1 MNQSRYP
8 PSEWHSRYRI
18 QAGWT
23 QSLRKRLYKL
33 SDLRN
38 AKLIMEVGSGT
49 GVIISEIADQFQ
61 GQTYGVDI
69 DHEANAFSHNL
80 DSTSRYITGDGRSLP
95 FPNATFDAT
104 LCHFLLMWVPN
115 PELVLIEMRR
125 VTKGGGWV
133 LALAEPDY
141 GGRIDYPIR
150 FEEIGKLQTRALIDQ
165 GVDPMI
171 GRRLRELFSQ
181 AGLIDIR
188 AGVLGGEWMG
198 SPSQED
204 LDSEWQTIAADLQH
218 ELSHEAIEGY
228 RTADAEAWRSGT
240 RILFI
245 PTFYAIGRVP
255 PT

>member
-1 MNQSRYP
+1 
-8 PSEWHSRYRI
+8 
-18 QAGWT
+18 
-23 QSLRKRLYKL
+23 
-33 SDLRN
+33 
-38 AKLIMEVGSGT
+38 
-49 GVIISEIADQFQ
+49 
-61 GQTYGVDI
+61 
-69 DHEANAFSHNL
+69 
-80 DSTSRYITGDGRSLP
+80 
-95 FPNATFDAT
+95 
-104 LCHFLLMWVPN
+104 
-115 PELVLIEMRR
+115 MRR

-198 SPSQED
+198 SQSQED